1 MPKPFLALL
10 FILVNCAS
18 TYAQKDKESKQRD
31 SSIIIFSET
40 PRPGKKGSKKYVP
53 EDNNVIK
60 IAPLG
65 FLKGCL
71 PVYYEKKLS
80 DLFTLQAGV
89 GVTTRNYV
97 RGLVYNALDND
108 NTDKSSADYTWN
120 TTSSGELYGADD
132 ELYNFDY
139 RKAKP
144 GYFISLQPRL
154 YFENEAPEGT
164 FIALSIDHYDYRF
177 QSQMLKGDGTSAR
190 SDKTIKEYEKM
201 NDLMVIFGW
210 QVLYDRLSLEYTNGI
225 GVRNIK
231 GQKYATAYD
240 GYGKYVDGMADY
252 KKTTINLEF
261 SIKVGFHF

>member
-10 FILVNCAS
+10 FILVTCAQ
-18 TYAQKDKESKQRD
+18 TYAQKDKETKQRD
-31 SSIIIFSET
+31 SSIIIFSES
-40 PRPGKKGSKKYVP
+40 PRPGKKGSKKYVSD
-53 EDNNVIK
+53 DNNVIK

-65 FLKGCL
+65 FLKGVL
-71 PVYYEKKLS
+71 PVYYEKKFS
-80 DLFTLQAGV
+80 DLFTLQGGV
-89 GVTTRNYV
+89 GVTTRNYI

-108 NTDKSSADYTWN
+108 NTDKSSATYTWN
-120 TTSSGELYGADD
+120 TTSSGEFYGADED
-132 ELYNFDY
+132 LFNFDY
-139 RKAKP
+139 RKATP

-164 FIALSIDHYDYRF
+164 FIALSLDHYDYRF

-190 SDKTIKEYEKM
+190 SDKTIREYEKM

-231 GQKYATAYD
+231 GEKYASAYD
-240 GYGKYVDGMADY
+240 GYGKYVDGMANY
-252 KKTTINLEF
+252 KKTTINIEL
-261 SIKVGFHF
+261 SLKVGFHF